1 MTATLRD
8 LERLANS
15 RQIEELIRMDRNLPR
30 TGNGEQRERLAQ
42 MVEDLKT
49 ASGVKVQ
56 LARWT
61 GHQAEVEEAQ
71 DEHRY
76 EVAESELAA
85 EQEDVVQLF
94 LALGIDVDR
103 DSTVG
108 ELEDA
113 YPSVSDRVD
122 RHIRDVKNMGP
133 DPAKRLAAE
142 FEAMGAVP
150 IESDEDVVIVVGRT
164 IRDALPG
171 LRALEQ
177 QAASLKATVDQ
188 GVDPADWDEKH
199 CETLDEL
206 AWVLGP
212 SVPLP
217 SEPDPRPSLSV
228 EVEQRLSDWG
238 LLGKERP
245 E

>member
-8 LERLANS
+8 LQRLADR
-15 RQIEELIRMDRNLPR
+15 RQIEELIRVDQNLPR
-30 TGNGEQRERLAQ
+30 TGNGEQRERLTQ
-42 MVEDLKT
+42 MIEDLKT
-49 ASGVKVQ
+49 VRGVKVR
-56 LARWT
+56 LADWT

-85 EQEDVVQLF
+85 EQENVVQLF

-103 DSTVG
+103 DSTIG
-108 ELEDA
+108 KLEDSYLA
-113 YPSVSDRVD
+113 VSDLVD
-122 RHIRDVKNMGP
+122 RHVRDVKNMGP

-142 FEAMGAVP
+142 LETRGAVP
-150 IESDEDVVIVVGRT
+150 IESDEDAVIVLGRE
-164 IRDALPG
+164 IRDSLPG

-177 QAASLKATVDQ
+177 QVASLKAKVDE
-188 GVDPADWDEKH
+188 GVDPADWDEKY
-199 CETLDEL
+199 CEMLDEL
-206 AWVLGP
+206 TKVIGR

-217 SEPDPRPSLSV
+217 NEPDPRPSLSV

-238 LLGKERP
+238 LLGKERS